1 MDSMD
6 SIGTCNR
13 RVSLTEFKNF
23 KHIRL
28 PQVTTPQTVYREVP
42 PKMPTGDKSPK
53 RWDGRMSF

>member
-23 KHIRL
+23 KHIRV

-42 PKMPTGDKSPK
+42 PKMPNGDGKV
-53 RWDGRMSF
+53 